1 MLSYK
6 TFYAETGKTHSGEA
20 ERNQDPQAHLQ
31 KDWVVF
37 VHGAGGSSAVWF
49 KQIRAFQKEFNVLLV
64 DLRGHGRSNAYH
76 GDNPRYTVDALGMD
90 IVHVLAKEG
99 IEAAHFVGVSL
110 GTILIRAV
118 SDLAPERVKSI
129 IYAGAVVG
137 FTTWARVLIVAGQ
150 ALKYVVPFRKLYST
164 FAWII
169 MPGKK
174 AQEARRVFKREAKRV
189 APEEFRRWLQ
199 LVPEVNRKLRFWM
212 KETSPFRS
220 LYLMGGKDYMFLP
233 PARALVQRT
242 PMSFLEVIPGV
253 GHVCNIEKPDLFN
266 DAAIAFLKGA

>member
-6 TFYAETGKTHSGEA
+6 TFQAESGG
-20 ERNQDPQAHLQ
+20 
-31 KDWVVF
+31 DWVVF

-76 GDNPRYTVDALGMD
+76 GNEKRYTVDAIGMD
-90 IVHVLAKEG
+90 IVDVLAKEG

-150 ALKYVVPFRKLYST
+150 ALKYVVPFRKLYAT

-189 APEEFRRWLQ
+189 APDEFRRWL
-199 LVPEVNRKLRFWM
+199 LLIPEVNRKLRTWM
-212 KETSPFRS
+212 HQTSPFRS

-233 PARALVQRT
+233 PARALVLRT
-242 PMSFLEVIPGV
+242 PESSLQVIPGV

-266 DAAIAFLKGA
+266 EAAISFLKNA